1 MRKAVLWAALWLSG
15 SMLITQPL
23 RAEEKA
29 MDEKITTLKII
40 DNKVGEG
47 KEAKANSTVSVDYT
61 GWLYDPTAPDKKGKK
76 FDSSLDRGDPFAFV
90 LGRGSVIRGWDEGVK
105 GMKEDGRRTLII
117 PPDMAYGNRGAGGLI
132 PPGATLVFDVELI
145 SVK

>member
-15 SMLITQPL
+15 SVLITQPL

-29 MDEKITTLKII
+29 MDEKISALKII

-61 GWLYDPTAPDKKGKK
+61 GWLYDPAAPDKKGKK

-90 LGRGSVIRGWDEGVK
+90 LGRGSVIRGWVEGLK
-105 GMKEDGRRTLII
+105 GMK
-117 PPDMAYGNRGAGGLI
+117 
-132 PPGATLVFDVELI
+132 
-145 SVK
+145 

>member
-1 MRKAVLWAALWLSG
+1 MNKAVLWAALLMSG
-15 SMLITQPL
+15 SVLITQPL
-23 RAEEKA
+23 RADEKA

-40 DNKVGEG
+40 DKKVGEG

-61 GWLYDPTAPDKKGKK
+61 GWIYDPAAPDKKGKK

-105 GMKEDGRRTLII
+105 GMKEDGQRTLII
-117 PPDMAYGNRGAGGLI
+117 PSEMAYGNRGAGGVI

>member
-1 MRKAVLWAALWLSG
+1 MMKAVLFAALWLS
-15 SMLITQPL
+15 SSLLITQPL
-23 RAEEKA
+23 SAEEKT

-40 DNKVGEG
+40 DNKIGEG
-47 KEAKANSTVSVDYT
+47 DEAKSGSTVSVDYT
-61 GWLYDPTAPDKKGKK
+61 GWLYDPSAPDKKGKK
-76 FDSSLDRGDPFAFV
+76 FDSSLDRGNPFSFV

-105 GMKEDGRRTLII
+105 GMKEDGQRTLII

-145 SVK
+145 EVK

>member
-1 MRKAVLWAALWLSG
+1 MMKSILLTALWLS
-15 SMLITQPL
+15 SSLLMTQPS

-40 DNKVGEG
+40 DSKVGEG
-47 KEAKANSTVSVDYT
+47 NEAKSGSTVSVDYT
-61 GWLYDPTAPDKKGKK
+61 GWIYDPSAPDKKGKK
-76 FDSSLDRGDPFAFV
+76 FDSSLDRGNPFGFV

-105 GMKEDGRRTLII
+105 GMKEDGKRTLII
-117 PPDMAYGNRGAGGLI
+117 PPDMAYGNRGAGGVI

>member
-1 MRKAVLWAALWLSG
+1 MKKYVLFAAVLFGSG
-15 SMLITQPL
+15 LLMTQPL
-23 RAEEKA
+23 IAEEKKV
-29 MDEKITTLKII
+29 DEKITTLKIV
-40 DNKVGEG
+40 DNKIGEG
-47 KEAKANSTVSVDYT
+47 KEANAGSTVTVDYT
-61 GWLYDPTAPDKKGKK
+61 GWLYDPAAPDKKGKK

-105 GMKEDGRRTLII
+105 GMKEDGQRTLII
-117 PPDMAYGNRGAGGLI
+117 PSDMAYGNRGAGGLI

>member
-15 SMLITQPL
+15 SVLITQPL

-29 MDEKITTLKII
+29 MDEKISALKII

-61 GWLYDPTAPDKKGKK
+61 GWLYDPAAPDKKGKK

-105 GMKEDGRRTLII
+105 GMKEDGQRTLII
-117 PPDMAYGNRGAGGLI
+117 PSDMAYGNRGAGGLI

>member
-1 MRKAVLWAALWLSG
+1 M
-15 SMLITQPL
+15 TQPL
-23 RAEEKA
+23 IAEEKKV
-29 MDEKITTLKII
+29 DEKITTLKIV
-40 DNKVGEG
+40 DNKIGEG
-47 KEAKANSTVSVDYT
+47 KEANAGSTVTVDYT
-61 GWLYDPTAPDKKGKK
+61 GWLYDPAAPDKKGKK

-105 GMKEDGRRTLII
+105 GMKEDGQRTLII
-117 PPDMAYGNRGAGGLI
+117 PSDMAYGNRGAGGLI

>member
-1 MRKAVLWAALWLSG
+1 MNKAVLWAALLMSG
-15 SMLITQPL
+15 SVLITQPL

-40 DNKVGEG
+40 DKKVGEG

-61 GWLYDPTAPDKKGKK
+61 GWIYDPAAPDKKGKK

-105 GMKEDGRRTLII
+105 GMKEDGQRTLII
-117 PPDMAYGNRGAGGLI
+117 PSDMAYGNRGAGGVI